1 MLYRAMK
8 RKIFEALE
16 KVQFLPY
23 YTGILTYDYETVLY
37 YSGTGHE
44 EGNVHLLRYLR
55 RKMAETG
62 KQWSKRDVGAAGQD
76 ELREEKSAKGR
87 KVRI

>member
-1 MLYRAMK
+1 
-8 RKIFEALE
+8 
-16 KVQFLPY
+16 
-23 YTGILTYDYETVLY
+23 
-37 YSGTGHE
+37 
-44 EGNVHLLRYLR
+44 
-55 RKMAETG
+55 MAETG